1 VIEQRLT
8 MIPEMSHGQCL
19 LITLTAGIGGSF
31 LLIGSAA
38 GVALM
43 GQASGYYTFAGHLK
57 WTPVILLGYAARIVT
72 HLTLNAHYF

>member
-1 VIEQRLT
+1 
-8 MIPEMSHGQCL
+8 
-19 LITLTAGIGGSF
+19 
-31 LLIGSAA
+31 
-38 GVALM
+38 M

>member
-31 LLIGSAA
+31 LSIGSAA

-43 GQASGYYTFAGHLK
+43 GQSREYYTFAGHLK
-57 WTPVILLGYAARIVT
+57 WTPVILLGYATAVVT
-72 HLTLNAHYF
+72 HLTLNAAE